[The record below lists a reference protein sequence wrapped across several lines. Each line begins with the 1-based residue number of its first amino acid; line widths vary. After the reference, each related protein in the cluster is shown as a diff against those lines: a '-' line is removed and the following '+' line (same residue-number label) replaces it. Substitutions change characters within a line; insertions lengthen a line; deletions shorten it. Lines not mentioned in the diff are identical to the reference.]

1 MAKLTRRRF
10 LQLSA
15 LALPAAVGIDAR
27 LIEPTHL
34 RVRHVR
40 GKSGGTIRFVH
51 FTDFHHKGNID
62 YAAEVIR
69 TINQIEPKFVCFT
82 GDLIENR
89 SFLDEALHLISE
101 IKAPV
106 YGSPGNH
113 DYWSAA
119 PFSEY
124 QRVFSDTGGRWL
136 VDESIVL
143 PDAGLEIVGMGLG
156 GVPAL
161 KSPQADRRIL
171 MAHYPKTVD
180 FLGDHRFDWILA
192 GHSHGGQVRIP
203 GYGAIAVPWGVG
215 RYDLGYFETPTGALY
230 VNPGIGTYRIPWRFN
245 CRPEITV
252 ATI

>member
-51 FTDFHHKGNID
+51 FTDFHHKGNAH

-69 TINQIEPKFVCFT
+69 TINQLEPKFVCFT

-89 SFLDEALHLISE
+89 SFLDEALHFISE

-113 DYWSAA
+113 DYRSAA

-215 RYDLGYFETPTGALY
+215 RYDLGYFETPAGALY